1 MKTLILASILLA
13 GFAAMA
19 QAASVTV
26 QVNAI
31 SASGNGASAGKVTLT
46 DTKKGLLVVPELSGL
61 TPGLHG
67 FHIHEKGDCGAG
79 TANGAPAAGLAAG
92 GHFDS
97 GKTGK
102 HEGPHGHGHAGDLPL
117 LVVGD
122 DGKATLPVLAP
133 RLKVAQVKGRAL
145 MLHAGGDN
153 YSDQPAALGGG
164 GARVACGVIR

>member
-1 MKTLILASILLA
+1 MKTLILASIALA
-13 GFAAMA
+13 ASATIA

-31 SASGNGASAGKVTLT
+31 SATGIGAVAGKVTLT
-46 DTKKGLLVVPELSGL
+46 DTAKGLLVVPELTGL

-67 FHIHEKGDCGAG
+67 FHVHEKGDCGPG

-92 GHFDS
+92 GHFDA

-102 HEGPHGHGHAGDLPL
+102 HEGPHGHGHSGDLPL

-133 RLKVAQVKGRAL
+133 RLKVAQVKGRSL
-145 MLHAGGDN
+145 MVHAGGDN
-153 YSDQPAALGGG
+153 YADQPAPLGGG
-164 GARVACGVIR
+164 GARVACGLIP